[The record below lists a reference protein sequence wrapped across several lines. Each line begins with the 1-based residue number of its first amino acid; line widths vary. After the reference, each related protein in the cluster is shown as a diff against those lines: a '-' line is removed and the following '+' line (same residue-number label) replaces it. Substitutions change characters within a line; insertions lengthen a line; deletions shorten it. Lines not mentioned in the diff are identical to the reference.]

1 MIYSFSFKFNLK
13 KTKKRKALHYETL
26 SSNYLI
32 INRTIFFQKRFT
44 PQQQPAPPQVWRLAR
59 GMESMKRSSCQP

>member
-44 PQQQPAPPQVWRLAR
+44 PQQQPEPQQVWR
-59 GMESMKRSSCQP
+59 

>member
-1 MIYSFSFKFNLK
+1 M
-13 KTKKRKALHYETL
+13 KALHYETL

-44 PQQQPAPPQVWRLAR
+44 PQQQPAPQQYYQYGKPF
-59 GMESMKRSSCQP
+59 P

>member
-1 MIYSFSFKFNLK
+1 M
-13 KTKKRKALHYETL
+13 KKRKALHHETL

-32 INRTIFFQKRFT
+32 INRTIFFLKRFI
-44 PQQQPAPPQVWRLAR
+44 PLQQPEPQQVWRLAR

>member
-44 PQQQPAPPQVWRLAR
+44 PLQQPAPQQVWRLAR

>member
-44 PQQQPAPPQVWRLAR
+44 PQQQPAPQQYYQYGKPF
-59 GMESMKRSSCQP
+59 P